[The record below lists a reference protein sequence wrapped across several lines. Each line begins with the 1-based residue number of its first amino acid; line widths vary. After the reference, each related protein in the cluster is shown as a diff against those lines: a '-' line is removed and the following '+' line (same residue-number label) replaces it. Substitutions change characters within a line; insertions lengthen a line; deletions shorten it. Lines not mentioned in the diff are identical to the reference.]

1 MFTLR
6 IAFVVALLQ
15 ISIQVVDAED
25 LHIPVLVGQTGA
37 SASFGRNETDAYT
50 LAVEEWNARGG
61 VNGKRV
67 VLQLEDTATSAKQI
81 LSAFQLHATRG
92 ANVVVGPTWLDGFP
106 AVIPIARKRGVLLVT
121 PSAAIEAFSV
131 SDRTWP
137 VTFYHNSTLEIKVLV
152 EALRSKGFTR
162 LALVYEQEPFAEMI
176 RKLLLASDVPLVADI
191 GVQAGETDFR
201 APLTRLRDESID
213 ALIIFVWDERSLLAL
228 LQQSRGSLP
237 NVPLATVHDG
247 AGWLTNP
254 VFKPLL
260 PRLTYTRFR
269 MSDDS
274 FEQRFKVRF
283 GYEPILTA
291 SNAYDALNAVLTAF
305 AAGANSGSACRDY
318 LMNHE
323 LDSVTFGRF
332 RFNKDGSVPSKVVVV
347 EHPSDSR

>member
-6 IAFVVALLQ
+6 ITFVVALLQ

-37 SASFGRNETDAYT
+37 SASLGRNETDAYT

-92 ANVVVGPTWLDGFP
+92 AKVVVGPTWLDGFP
-106 AVIPIARKRGVLLVT
+106 AIIPI
-121 PSAAIEAFSV
+121 
-131 SDRTWP
+131 
-137 VTFYHNSTLEIKVLV
+137 
-152 EALRSKGFTR
+152 
-162 LALVYEQEPFAEMI
+162 
-176 RKLLLASDVPLVADI
+176 
-191 GVQAGETDFR
+191 
-201 APLTRLRDESID
+201 TRLRDESID
-213 ALIIFVWDERSLLAL
+213 ALIIFVWDERSLVVL

-283 GYEPILTA
+283 GYDL
-291 SNAYDALNAVLTAF
+291 F
-305 AAGANSGSACRDY
+305 
-318 LMNHE
+318 
-323 LDSVTFGRF
+323 
-332 RFNKDGSVPSKVVVV
+332 
-347 EHPSDSR
+347 